1 MVVLAVVEHPSAS
14 SLKVTVY
21 VPASREEIVLVVE
34 DVVRVED
41 VNPFGPVHSY
51 EYVDVPPEAVI
62 EIAPVVPFL
71 QVSLVT
77 VVNATSGP
85 VVKPTLNDCVV
96 EQPVEFVTTTVKVPF
111 NNPDIFWEVDV
122 NPFGPVH
129 ANVKPEPPLIE
140 DNVIEPVELE
150 QSAFLTVALLI
161 AGAEFIVTRTLVV
174 SEHPF
179 SFVTLT

>member
-1 MVVLAVVEHPSAS
+1 M
-14 SLKVTVY
+14 
-21 VPASREEIVLVVE
+21 
-34 DVVRVED
+34 
-41 VNPFGPVHSY
+41 
-51 EYVDVPPEAVI
+51 
-62 EIAPVVPFL
+62 
-71 QVSLVT
+71 
-77 VVNATSGP
+77 
-85 VVKPTLNDCVV
+85 
-96 EQPVEFVTTTVKVPF
+96 
-111 NNPDIFWEVDV
+111 